1 MTLLRRSWDPN
12 RERRDPKRP
21 KLRIKFST
29 HDKVNPNSDRSLR
42 LAMDFDW
49 TRGNWLNDCFPTF
62 SWCRSASRSQRWD
75 DNEIIDPSNC
85 LKI

>member
-21 KLRIKFST
+21 GLRIKFST

-49 TRGNWLNDCFPTF
+49 TRGN
-62 SWCRSASRSQRWD
+62 
-75 DNEIIDPSNC
+75 
-85 LKI
+85 